1 MSGTL
6 PRMPLFYGIE
16 VYRSHGAPQESASGM
31 QHEPQLRLDAH
42 TRTRVALHAREN
54 RNPGECFDY
63 DPSLSLFPFHSTHLF
78 KKLTMN

>member
-1 MSGTL
+1 
-6 PRMPLFYGIE
+6 
-16 VYRSHGAPQESASGM
+16 M
-31 QHEPQLRLDAH
+31 QHELQLRLDAH

-63 DPSLSLFPFHSTHLF
+63 DPSLSLFPFLSTQLF